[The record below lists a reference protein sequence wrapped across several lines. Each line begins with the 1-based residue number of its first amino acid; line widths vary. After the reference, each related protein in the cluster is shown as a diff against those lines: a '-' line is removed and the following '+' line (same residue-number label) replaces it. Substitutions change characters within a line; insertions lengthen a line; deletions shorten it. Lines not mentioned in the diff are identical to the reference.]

1 VNESNSTAVSSSSEA
16 KDLGGQ
22 EKERI
27 MYYVYI
33 LTNKSNKVMYI
44 GITNDLQRRLYE
56 HKNELVDGFTKKYH
70 IHKLVYYESHKYVK
84 EAILREKK
92 LKGLLRI
99 RKNELVET
107 MNPEW
112 IDLSDKLFPNVFT

>member
-1 VNESNSTAVSSSSEA
+1 
-16 KDLGGQ
+16 
-22 EKERI
+22 

-33 LTNKSNKVMYI
+33 LTNKSDKVMYI
-44 GITNDLQRRLYE
+44 GVTNNLQRRLYE
-56 HKNELVDGFTKKYH
+56 HKNELVEGFTKKYH
-70 IHKLVYYESHKYVK
+70 VHKLVYYESYKEVK
-84 EAILREKK
+84 DAILREKN

-112 IDLSDKLFPNVFT
+112 IDLAENLFPNSFT